1 MAVETDPRRGNHG
14 LVAAQVRLVGRGDGL
29 VVLVKDVHVAVQAC
43 GWTDNA
49 DNDYESK
56 ISTSSAYGSHGL
68 GDAPSQTRALGRRRR
83 HVALAGLALG
93 HIRARDVEDEPVV
106 PVQRNCLQCA

>member
-14 LVAAQVRLVGRGDGL
+14 LVAAQVRLVGRSDGL

-56 ISTSSAYGSHGL
+56 ISSSACGSHVWEMHPAIPEPL
-68 GDAPSQTRALGRRRR
+68 GGADGT
-83 HVALAGLALG
+83 
-93 HIRARDVEDEPVV
+93 
-106 PVQRNCLQCA
+106 